1 MQEFFSSHCYEAN
14 HTTRSCKHLQFV
26 QMRVV
31 IRVPWKRPSDF
42 PPPQTAPM
50 PSPTFPLPEILQ
62 PSRQQ
67 SLESSEES
75 SIEDL
80 RSSVDMNKVLF

>member
-1 MQEFFSSHCYEAN
+1 
-14 HTTRSCKHLQFV
+14 
-26 QMRVV
+26 MRVV

-50 PSPTFPLPEILQ
+50 RTPPSPTFPLPEILQ